1 MIAIWREDGKRWQQF
16 EGVKADISWQMQFSA
31 DTKYCRHLNKILL
44 SKSSSI
50 VQIKDIIMRSI
61 RCDTAQ
67 GKQMWILERK
77 FRVITSLSGFSR
89 KAMYLHGTSVEAQLF
104 PWQINTHAS
113 NLGVGNGV
121 RNVSIASGQLFKRS
135 RPTRIS
141 DWAVPATDLA
151 CQRIPETSE

>member
-1 MIAIWREDGKRWQQF
+1 
-16 EGVKADISWQMQFSA
+16 
-31 DTKYCRHLNKILL
+31 
-44 SKSSSI
+44 
-50 VQIKDIIMRSI
+50 MRSI

-113 NLGVGNGV
+113 NIGVGNGV
-121 RNVSIASGQLFKRS
+121 RNVSIASGQVIYNYSYLNVADQLVFQIEQCRQPTSLAKGS
-135 RPTRIS
+135 RRPVS
-141 DWAVPATDLA
+141 K
-151 CQRIPETSE
+151 EE